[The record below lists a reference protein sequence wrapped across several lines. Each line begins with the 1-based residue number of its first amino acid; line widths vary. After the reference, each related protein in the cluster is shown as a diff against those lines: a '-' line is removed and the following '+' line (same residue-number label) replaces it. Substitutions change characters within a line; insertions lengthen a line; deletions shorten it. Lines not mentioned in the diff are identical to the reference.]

1 MKDNSKGNEVSNYR
15 PITCLGFMWK
25 LLTSIVADEIYNHL
39 EGNELLLE
47 EQKDCPRNSRD
58 TKDHLLNDKVGIKNW
73 RRRRVGL
80 SMVWIHCKNAYDIVP
95 NSWIKKSMEMCGI
108 VNNISYI
115 LSKSMESW

>member
-1 MKDNSKGNEVSNYR
+1 
-15 PITCLGFMWK
+15 MWK

-80 SMVWIHCKNAYDIVP
+80 SMVWIHCKKAYDIVP
-95 NSWIKKSMEMCGI
+95 NSWIKKSMEMCGV
-108 VNNISYI
+108 VNNISHI
-115 LSKSMESW
+115 LSQSMESW